1 MVKTL
6 LLYDGK
12 MSSAERI
19 AKKLCYII
27 GNARVA
33 EITEAPEDLSPYGGF
48 CFVFNFYGS
57 LTTGKTKNFLVANRE
72 LLSEKR
78 IALVGIGFSDLGY
91 AKYIVDMQEVVG
103 DGEITALFI
112 SNENQ
117 TVSAGYEV
125 GRFMRAAVRKMDD
138 GELLSEIEK
147 YIRAHSTMA
156 LASAADGYVRC
167 TPVAYSYLDQVFYVL
182 TKGGN
187 KFRGIFV
194 NDKVSLAIFD
204 PNPAGGMG
212 SGLQV
217 YGSAQA
223 VPTDSAEYEVI
234 MAAKKLTPEIL
245 ESMGVTQFLL
255 KITPLKYEFRNEAFE
270 AAGYDALQELNTTFQ
285 LKNWE
290 AGAAYAEMEER
301 RLEALKR
308 AAEAE
313 AEEAAE
319 EEAPVPEE
327 EKAEAAAPVQ
337 LPEEEA
343 DAEVFAEDAQEE
355 DKRYRFFGG
364 GLKKLIE
371 EEEDEGFDFDEEE
384 AEEATAE
391 EAASEEEEPGF
402 VDEAEEEA
410 TEAEAL
416 AEEASEEEPKD
427 WFAEEE
433 ETVPEAA
440 DDVFSIHIADPEE
453 FLTREEQ
460 EQVRAARQ
468 KAAEAARAEG
478 EALPAEAEEPAEEE
492 AAEEPEE
499 RIVYIEE
506 EPESEEPFCTGE
518 VLTKEQKTLVLPA
531 DPLHEDASSVEITGV
546 EYDRAAYEKK
556 ETVSPEAEDVLPADP
571 QQEHDLWLHPEGA
584 PKEPGEEFPD
594 EPEEE
599 FAETVDPGK
608 DPEAKEHEGFVI
620 FGEAEEEAEEPET
633 APAAAE
639 EEATETGADTAAE
652 EPEERI
658 VYIEEEPESEEPFYT
673 GEVLTKEQKTLV
685 LPADPLHEDA
695 SSVEITG
702 VEYDRAAYEKK
713 ETVSP
718 EAEDVL
724 PADPQQEHDLWLH
737 PEGAPKEPGEE
748 FPDEPEEEFA
758 ETVDPG
764 KDPEAKEHEGFVIFG
779 EAKEGAE
786 EAAEA
791 KESFF
796 REAEDLGEYEEVS
809 YIADEP
815 EDGELEGE
823 ASDEYG
829 EESEEEDFEEY
840 DDYDEESEEDFEEYD
855 DYDEES
861 EEEESEEEESEEEEF
876 EEYDDYDE
884 ESEEEDFEEY
894 DDYDEE
900 SEEDFEEY
908 DDYDEESEEEE
919 FEEYDDYD
927 EASEAEDSGEYGEE
941 DGEDFDTDDLG
952 EEDDEYERRRAARK
966 ARNSEKAMGWKERL
980 LKFFHLNET
989 EEKEADEEEEE
1000 DEEDDYEEYGE
1011 EEKPETYSAF
1021 GYDRDFEDEYDE
1033 DEELL
1038 HAIPRGKSGSVSSR
1052 FSDDDDDDELDL

>member
-584 PKEPGEEFPD
+584 PKE
-594 EPEEE
+594 
-599 FAETVDPGK
+599 
-608 DPEAKEHEGFVI
+608 
-620 FGEAEEEAEEPET
+620 
-633 APAAAE
+633 
-639 EEATETGADTAAE
+639 
-652 EPEERI
+652 
-658 VYIEEEPESEEPFYT
+658 
-673 GEVLTKEQKTLV
+673 Q
-685 LPADPLHEDA
+685 
-695 SSVEITG
+695 
-702 VEYDRAAYEKK
+702 
-713 ETVSP
+713 
-718 EAEDVL
+718 
-724 PADPQQEHDLWLH
+724 
-737 PEGAPKEPGEE
+737 GEE

-861 EEEESEEEESEEEEF
+861 EEEE
-876 EEYDDYDE
+876 
-884 ESEEEDFEEY
+884 
-894 DDYDEE
+894 
-900 SEEDFEEY
+900 
-908 DDYDEESEEEE
+908 

-927 EASEAEDSGEYGEE
+927 EASEAEDSWEYGEE

>member
-410 TEAEAL
+410 AEAESL

-492 AAEEPEE
+492 
-499 RIVYIEE
+499 
-506 EPESEEPFCTGE
+506 
-518 VLTKEQKTLVLPA
+518 
-531 DPLHEDASSVEITGV
+531 
-546 EYDRAAYEKK
+546 
-556 ETVSPEAEDVLPADP
+556 
-571 QQEHDLWLHPEGA
+571 
-584 PKEPGEEFPD
+584 
-594 EPEEE
+594 
-599 FAETVDPGK
+599 
-608 DPEAKEHEGFVI
+608 
-620 FGEAEEEAEEPET
+620 
-633 APAAAE
+633 
-639 EEATETGADTAAE
+639 AAE

-840 DDYDEESEEDFEEYD
+840 DDYDE
-855 DYDEES
+855 
-861 EEEESEEEESEEEEF
+861 
-876 EEYDDYDE
+876 
-884 ESEEEDFEEY
+884 
-894 DDYDEE
+894 
-900 SEEDFEEY
+900 
-908 DDYDEESEEEE
+908 
-919 FEEYDDYD
+919 
-927 EASEAEDSGEYGEE
+927 ASEAEDSGEYGEE

>member
-584 PKEPGEEFPD
+584 PKE
-594 EPEEE
+594 
-599 FAETVDPGK
+599 
-608 DPEAKEHEGFVI
+608 
-620 FGEAEEEAEEPET
+620 
-633 APAAAE
+633 
-639 EEATETGADTAAE
+639 
-652 EPEERI
+652 
-658 VYIEEEPESEEPFYT
+658 
-673 GEVLTKEQKTLV
+673 Q
-685 LPADPLHEDA
+685 
-695 SSVEITG
+695 
-702 VEYDRAAYEKK
+702 
-713 ETVSP
+713 
-718 EAEDVL
+718 
-724 PADPQQEHDLWLH
+724 
-737 PEGAPKEPGEE
+737 GEE

-829 EESEEEDFEEY
+829 
-840 DDYDEESEEDFEEYD
+840 
-855 DYDEES
+855 
-861 EEEESEEEESEEEEF
+861 
-876 EEYDDYDE
+876 E

>member
-584 PKEPGEEFPD
+584 PKE
-594 EPEEE
+594 
-599 FAETVDPGK
+599 
-608 DPEAKEHEGFVI
+608 
-620 FGEAEEEAEEPET
+620 
-633 APAAAE
+633 
-639 EEATETGADTAAE
+639 
-652 EPEERI
+652 
-658 VYIEEEPESEEPFYT
+658 
-673 GEVLTKEQKTLV
+673 Q
-685 LPADPLHEDA
+685 
-695 SSVEITG
+695 
-702 VEYDRAAYEKK
+702 
-713 ETVSP
+713 
-718 EAEDVL
+718 
-724 PADPQQEHDLWLH
+724 
-737 PEGAPKEPGEE
+737 GEE

-861 EEEESEEEESEEEEF
+861 EEEESEE
-876 EEYDDYDE
+876 
-884 ESEEEDFEEY
+884 
-894 DDYDEE
+894 
-900 SEEDFEEY
+900 
-908 DDYDEESEEEE
+908 EESEEEE

>member
-506 EPESEEPFCTGE
+506 EPESEEPF
-518 VLTKEQKTLVLPA
+518 
-531 DPLHEDASSVEITGV
+531 
-546 EYDRAAYEKK
+546 
-556 ETVSPEAEDVLPADP
+556 
-571 QQEHDLWLHPEGA
+571 
-584 PKEPGEEFPD
+584 
-594 EPEEE
+594 
-599 FAETVDPGK
+599 
-608 DPEAKEHEGFVI
+608 
-620 FGEAEEEAEEPET
+620 
-633 APAAAE
+633 
-639 EEATETGADTAAE
+639 
-652 EPEERI
+652 
-658 VYIEEEPESEEPFYT
+658 YT

-737 PEGAPKEPGEE
+737 PEGAPKEQGEE

-861 EEEESEEEESEEEEF
+861 EEEE
-876 EEYDDYDE
+876 
-884 ESEEEDFEEY
+884 
-894 DDYDEE
+894 
-900 SEEDFEEY
+900 
-908 DDYDEESEEEE
+908 

-966 ARNSEKAMGWKERL
+966 ARNSEKAMGWKELL

>member
-584 PKEPGEEFPD
+584 PKE
-594 EPEEE
+594 
-599 FAETVDPGK
+599 
-608 DPEAKEHEGFVI
+608 
-620 FGEAEEEAEEPET
+620 
-633 APAAAE
+633 
-639 EEATETGADTAAE
+639 
-652 EPEERI
+652 
-658 VYIEEEPESEEPFYT
+658 
-673 GEVLTKEQKTLV
+673 Q
-685 LPADPLHEDA
+685 
-695 SSVEITG
+695 
-702 VEYDRAAYEKK
+702 
-713 ETVSP
+713 
-718 EAEDVL
+718 
-724 PADPQQEHDLWLH
+724 
-737 PEGAPKEPGEE
+737 GEE

-952 EEDDEYERRRAARK
+952 EEDDEYESRRAARK

>member
-410 TEAEAL
+410 AEAEAL

-584 PKEPGEEFPD
+584 PKE
-594 EPEEE
+594 
-599 FAETVDPGK
+599 
-608 DPEAKEHEGFVI
+608 
-620 FGEAEEEAEEPET
+620 
-633 APAAAE
+633 
-639 EEATETGADTAAE
+639 
-652 EPEERI
+652 
-658 VYIEEEPESEEPFYT
+658 
-673 GEVLTKEQKTLV
+673 Q
-685 LPADPLHEDA
+685 
-695 SSVEITG
+695 
-702 VEYDRAAYEKK
+702 
-713 ETVSP
+713 
-718 EAEDVL
+718 
-724 PADPQQEHDLWLH
+724 
-737 PEGAPKEPGEE
+737 GEE

-829 EESEEEDFEEY
+829 
-840 DDYDEESEEDFEEYD
+840 
-855 DYDEES
+855 
-861 EEEESEEEESEEEEF
+861 
-876 EEYDDYDE
+876 E

>member
-506 EPESEEPFCTGE
+506 EPESEEPF
-518 VLTKEQKTLVLPA
+518 
-531 DPLHEDASSVEITGV
+531 
-546 EYDRAAYEKK
+546 
-556 ETVSPEAEDVLPADP
+556 
-571 QQEHDLWLHPEGA
+571 
-584 PKEPGEEFPD
+584 
-594 EPEEE
+594 
-599 FAETVDPGK
+599 
-608 DPEAKEHEGFVI
+608 
-620 FGEAEEEAEEPET
+620 
-633 APAAAE
+633 
-639 EEATETGADTAAE
+639 
-652 EPEERI
+652 
-658 VYIEEEPESEEPFYT
+658 YT

-861 EEEESEEEESEEEEF
+861 EEEE
-876 EEYDDYDE
+876 
-884 ESEEEDFEEY
+884 
-894 DDYDEE
+894 
-900 SEEDFEEY
+900 
-908 DDYDEESEEEE
+908 

>member
-506 EPESEEPFCTGE
+506 EPESEEPF
-518 VLTKEQKTLVLPA
+518 
-531 DPLHEDASSVEITGV
+531 
-546 EYDRAAYEKK
+546 
-556 ETVSPEAEDVLPADP
+556 
-571 QQEHDLWLHPEGA
+571 
-584 PKEPGEEFPD
+584 
-594 EPEEE
+594 
-599 FAETVDPGK
+599 
-608 DPEAKEHEGFVI
+608 
-620 FGEAEEEAEEPET
+620 
-633 APAAAE
+633 
-639 EEATETGADTAAE
+639 
-652 EPEERI
+652 
-658 VYIEEEPESEEPFYT
+658 YT

-840 DDYDEESEEDFEEYD
+840 DDYDEESEE
-855 DYDEES
+855 
-861 EEEESEEEESEEEEF
+861 
-876 EEYDDYDE
+876 
-884 ESEEEDFEEY
+884 EDFEEY

-1000 DEEDDYEEYGE
+1000 DAEDDYEEYGE

>member
-620 FGEAEEEAEEPET
+620 FGEA
-633 APAAAE
+633 
-639 EEATETGADTAAE
+639 
-652 EPEERI
+652 
-658 VYIEEEPESEEPFYT
+658 
-673 GEVLTKEQKTLV
+673 
-685 LPADPLHEDA
+685 
-695 SSVEITG
+695 
-702 VEYDRAAYEKK
+702 
-713 ETVSP
+713 
-718 EAEDVL
+718 
-724 PADPQQEHDLWLH
+724 
-737 PEGAPKEPGEE
+737 
-748 FPDEPEEEFA
+748 
-758 ETVDPG
+758 
-764 KDPEAKEHEGFVIFG
+764 
-779 EAKEGAE
+779 KEGAE

-861 EEEESEEEESEEEEF
+861 EEEE
-876 EEYDDYDE
+876 
-884 ESEEEDFEEY
+884 
-894 DDYDEE
+894 
-900 SEEDFEEY
+900 
-908 DDYDEESEEEE
+908 

-927 EASEAEDSGEYGEE
+927 EASEAEDSGECGEE